1 MASAKEYGYFIK
13 GSKLALIEK
22 DTALDNDVNSR
33 DYGPDVTNVRFK
45 SPQSSVTDGIEL
57 EYIYSPKYR
66 VSDHSTNNV
75 NKFYI
80 NGWTS
85 KDGYLTF
92 LRSHSATVANWT
104 NTPYSV
110 AGTDEYIVV
119 RGSNKWNGLHKIKQG
134 YDTGLLQTYTRTN
147 ISLPSAYA
155 DNSFDI
161 TAEEDTDSD
170 GTADRSRVA
179 ANNSSNI
186 WLNSIF
192 NTGDYIFIQSSAQA
206 VNNGFWKVSDVQAD
220 ASNEIDSGIYI
231 KNRYFCYDSDNT
243 LTTEGIDTS
252 PDTYATYDESLTLF
266 KAYRDF
272 SYILTDVDVLNDEA
286 DELPISEYLSK
297 AVVYYLKA
305 KTAEDMGNF
314 QLKEVM
320 MKEFYRIVEKNDN
333 AKIHTIRKVAPH
345 SAAIR

>member
-13 GSKLALIEK
+13 GNKIAIIEK

-57 EYIYSPKYR
+57 EFAYSPKYR
-66 VSDHSTNNV
+66 VADYGTNQV
-75 NKFYI
+75 NKLYI

-92 LRSHSATVANWT
+92 LRSHSASVADWT
-104 NTPYSV
+104 STPYSS

-119 RGSNKWNGLHKIKQG
+119 RGSNRWNGLHKVHTAF
-134 YDTGLLQTYTRTN
+134 DSGLLQTYTRTN
-147 ISLPSAYA
+147 VTAPSVYKASA
-155 DNSFDI
+155 FDI

-179 ANNSSNI
+179 ANNGSNK

-192 NTGDYIFIQSSAQA
+192 STDDYIFIQSSAQA
-206 VNNGFWKVSDVQAD
+206 VNNGFWKISDVQAD
-220 ASNEIDSGIYI
+220 SANEIDSGIYI
-231 KNRYFCYDSDNT
+231 KNRYFCYDSNNT

-252 PDTYATYDESLTLF
+252 PDTYATYDESLTIF
-266 KAYRDF
+266 TAYRDF
-272 SYILTDVDVLNDEA
+272 CYILTDIDVLNDES

-305 KTAEDMGNF
+305 KTAEDQGNF
-314 QLKEVM
+314 QLRDVM
-320 MKEFYRIVEKNDN
+320 FKEFYRIVEKSDN
-333 AKIHTIRKVAPH
+333 AKIHTIRRVAPS